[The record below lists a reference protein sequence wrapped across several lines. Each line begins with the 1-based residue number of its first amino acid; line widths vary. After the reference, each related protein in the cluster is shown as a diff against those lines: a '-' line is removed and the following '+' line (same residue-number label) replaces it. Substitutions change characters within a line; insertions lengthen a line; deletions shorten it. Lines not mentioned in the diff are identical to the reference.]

1 MAVTIQL
8 TPQELL
14 SQSAEMLR
22 LQEDFEELFSQSE
35 SLLNQVNENWS
46 ARLANNFSAKL
57 LSAQK
62 GFRQISDMLGA
73 GGSLAA
79 DSART
84 MESVDSLLA
93 KSMGGT
99 GSPAAAQLAA
109 VRTAAAQTAAGEG
122 IQLPPGGGVSE
133 YYYEEAHTDS
143 LALGLRDLDK
153 DISAFLEK
161 TGREDWKAA
170 YEIAKDI
177 LTEDGMDWETGEQV
191 KRLVWAGVDRGLVAN
206 LILYALD
213 DKTIER
219 TAHYEEV
226 NDRQLRMGNYLALLT
241 NVVGSFADEILMG
254 GMEVSVSV
262 ALKNIVAWVPGV
274 HFLQEQYGFDMA
286 ARWEAGMGI
295 LRDDLKENLDRAV
308 QAIGRKEQEIY
319 WKTKAAVEEAAGK
332 AKKAAAEAAE
342 GAKKVASAVGDG
354 MKKVGDGVRKLLRRR

>member
-226 NDRQLRMGNYLALLT
+226 NDK
-241 NVVGSFADEILMG
+241 
-254 GMEVSVSV
+254 
-262 ALKNIVAWVPGV
+262 KN
-274 HFLQEQYGFDMA
+274 E
-286 ARWEAGMGI
+286 
-295 LRDDLKENLDRAV
+295 
-308 QAIGRKEQEIY
+308 
-319 WKTKAAVEEAAGK
+319 T
-332 AKKAAAEAAE
+332 
-342 GAKKVASAVGDG
+342 
-354 MKKVGDGVRKLLRRR
+354 